1 MVIVK
6 NPKQRF
12 EQLKFKKMWED
23 GDMPNQQFLMLINKY
38 SGRSFNDMRQ
48 YPIFPWII
56 NDYKIDNKT
65 FAEKFGKEEIFR
77 DLQKN
82 TATLSPEKKFVANK
96 IYQQNRE
103 EDFQYG
109 TEKFYI
115 KFGCSNFLTCLRL
128 LNRVEPFTSMHIK
141 ANTHLDEPD
150 RTFKSIR
157 REWKNIL
164 KEK

>member
-56 NDYKIDNKT
+56 NDYKVDQKG
-65 FAEKFGKEEIFR
+65 FMEKFSKQEIFR
-77 DLQKN
+77 DLTKN
-82 TATLSPEKKFVANK
+82 SATLSIEKNQIAKDIYKQNK
-96 IYQQNRE
+96 E
-103 EDFQYG
+103 DDFQYG
-109 TEKFYI
+109 SENYYI
-115 KFGCSNFLTCLRL
+115 NFGCSNILTCLRL
-128 LNRVEPFTSMHIK
+128 LNRIEPFTSMHIK
-141 ANTHLDEPD
+141 ANNTMDEPD
-150 RTFKSIR
+150 RTFKSMR

-164 KEK
+164 REK